1 MPPVVATLQYT
12 PSKGPVELRV
22 KFTCGDASV
31 TVPAPMWRLEGEREG
46 IPCSEHPK
54 TVQSAVD
61 QLAGLSKDA
70 ASAAELFGIVVGAS
84 RVIAGLT
91 DDDPA
96 FIWPTLVERNTT

>member
-61 QLAGLSKDA
+61 TLAGLSKDA
-70 ASAAELFGIVVGAS
+70 TSAAELFRIIVSAAQTIANFAS
-84 RVIAGLT
+84 
-91 DDDPA
+91 DDPA
-96 FIWPTLVERNTT
+96 FVWPMLIET